1 MARLDYSVS
10 VTPIQSTTFEGQT
23 IEAVEADVGR
33 TLSAST
39 SSSTW
44 TAGTVTWS
52 SNNAGHK
59 QSRTTANTIAT
70 VSTTNGLWIKHTGF
84 KYVSGLSTVAEIT
97 TIVTVSR
104 NVTAAEFDAGA
115 GSIGNGSGTS
125 AIAIVKLRAN
135 EAVFLPTTGAATWV
149 LTDDAGGQAVAV
161 EYAELR

>member
-10 VTPIQSTTFEGQT
+10 VTPVQSTSFEGQT

-39 SSSTW
+39 ASSTW

-104 NVTAAEFDAGA
+104 MVTAAEWIAGGGTNA
-115 GSIGNGSGTS
+115 GNT
-125 AIAIVKLRAN
+125 ATAVQVAKLRAN
-135 EAVFLPTTGAATWV
+135 EGVFIPTTGVATWT

>member
-84 KYVSGLSTVAEIT
+84 KYVSGLSTVAETT

-104 NVTAAEFDAGA
+104 SVTAAEWIAGGGTNA
-115 GSIGNGSGTS
+115 GNTVTNVQV
-125 AIAIVKLRAN
+125 AKLRAN
-135 EAVFLPTTGAATWV
+135 EGVFIPTTGVATWV